1 MSALDPPIYGHVLIG
16 RRGTATLFPAA
27 YLTMG
32 GATASSV
39 DQRRLGGGAPWLR
52 WRLVGLGLYPCQ
64 GARVTAGVSLKRC
77 GEVGDPYSQS
87 CRDQDGP
94 GEGLRR
100 WPVFFGLWCKRELGL
115 VVLWGRAFANRVSRR
130 LLVFTVELVRLE
142 RDAQMWRQQGRRA
155 RVPKLGGRNFDRCRL
170 LL

>member
-16 RRGTATLFPAA
+16 RRGTATLFSAA
-27 YLTMG
+27 YLATG
-32 GATASSV
+32 GAAASSV

-52 WRLVGLGLYPCQ
+52 WRLTGHGLYPCQ
-64 GARVTAGVSLKRC
+64 GGRVPVGVSLKRS
-77 GEVGDPYSQS
+77 GQVGDPYPQS

-100 WPVFFGLWCKRELGL
+100 WPVFFALWRRRELGL
-115 VVLWGRAFANRVSRR
+115 AVLWGRALANRVRR
-130 LLVFTVELVRLE
+130 RHLMLVVELVWLE
-142 RDAQMWRQQGRRA
+142 RDAPVWRLQGQRA
-155 RVPKLGGRNFDRCRL
+155 RVQKLGGQNFDQCQL